1 MIGESICLGRDGI
14 HFDLFIKVGRLIVN
28 PITRCGVPSALQ
40 ISPKWMPSKNTRG

>member
-1 MIGESICLGRDGI
+1 MIGESARLGRDGI

-40 ISPKWMPSKNTRG
+40 ISPKLDA